1 MGRIQ
6 RAFETQFRSI
16 LIGMGARCP
25 DKGVNWLLA
34 KAAKLAADGC
44 FSETDALVH
53 VAETLLEKHARK
65 QAVGTGPSEKPRVFW
80 CDAGL
85 GGLAR
90 WLRAAGYV
98 ARWEESIDDADLL
111 VRAENEQ
118 AVVIS
123 TDSLLLERR
132 KVVDGSVR
140 VFWVPPACGVAGQMR
155 LVLRRWN
162 LVLREPLCM
171 LCSGVLDRIDKE
183 SVRDRIPPRTYRWLD
198 DYYVCRGCGRLFW
211 RGTHWKRIRNQL
223 EMLCAGKVAT
233 EDQTGPGISEVPL

>member
-25 DKGVNWLLA
+25 DKGVSWLLA
-34 KAAKLAADGC
+34 RAAKLAAGGC
-44 FSETDALVH
+44 CSATDALVH
-53 VAETLLEKHARK
+53 VAETLLEKHAR
-65 QAVGTGPSEKPRVFW
+65 ARTGRTSRLDKPEVFW

-98 ARWEESIDDADLL
+98 ARWEEAIDDADLL
-111 VRAENEQ
+111 VRAEKER

-132 KVVDGSVR
+132 KVVDGRVQ

-155 LVLRRWN
+155 LVLRRWE
-162 LVLREPLCM
+162 LVPREPLCM
-171 LCSGVLDRIDKE
+171 LCSSVLDRVDKE

-198 DYYVCRGCGRLFW
+198 EYYLCRGCGRLFW
-211 RGTHWKRIRNQL
+211 RGTHWQRIRSQL
-223 EMLCAGKVAT
+223 ETLCAKEVGP
-233 EDQTGPGISEVPL
+233 EDNGTR

>member
-1 MGRIQ
+1 
-6 RAFETQFRSI
+6 
-16 LIGMGARCP
+16 MGARCP

-34 KAAKLAADGC
+34 RAAKLAADDC
-44 FSETDALVH
+44 LSETDALAH
-53 VAETLLEKHARK
+53 VAETLLEKHAR
-65 QAVGTGPSEKPRVFW
+65 APTAGTRHADKPQVFW

-98 ARWEESIDDADLL
+98 ARWEEAIDDADLL
-111 VRAENEQ
+111 ARAENEH
-118 AVVIS
+118 AAVIS

-132 KVVDGSVR
+132 NVVDGRVR

-162 LVLREPLCM
+162 LVPREPLCM
-171 LCSGVLDRIDKE
+171 LCSGVLDRVDKE

-198 DYYVCRGCGRLFW
+198 EYYVCRGCGRLFW
-211 RGTHWKRIRNQL
+211 RGTHWQRIRNQL
-223 EMLCAGKVAT
+223 ERLCGEKAAP
-233 EDQTGPGISEVPL
+233 ESS

>member
-1 MGRIQ
+1 MGRI
-6 RAFETQFRSI
+6 RHAFETQFRSI

-25 DKGVNWLLA
+25 DKGVNWLLTR
-34 KAAKLAADGC
+34 AAKLAADDC
-44 FSETDALVH
+44 LSETDALAH
-53 VAETLLEKHARK
+53 VAETLLEKHAR
-65 QAVGTGPSEKPRVFW
+65 APTAETRHADKPQVFW

-98 ARWEESIDDADLL
+98 ARWEEAIDDADLL
-111 VRAENEQ
+111 ARAENEH
-118 AVVIS
+118 AAVIS

-132 KVVDGSVR
+132 NVVDGRVR

-162 LVLREPLCM
+162 LVPREPLCM
-171 LCSGVLDRIDKE
+171 LCSGVLDRVDKE

-198 DYYVCRGCGRLFW
+198 EYYMCRGCGRLFW
-211 RGTHWKRIRNQL
+211 RGTHWQRIRNQL
-223 EMLCAGKVAT
+223 ATLCERKVAP
-233 EDQTGPGISEVPL
+233 EDNGTP

>member
-34 KAAKLAADGC
+34 RAAELAAGGC
-44 FSETDALVH
+44 CSATDALVH
-53 VAETLLEKHARK
+53 VAETLLEKHAR
-65 QAVGTGPSEKPRVFW
+65 ARTGGTGLLDKPEVFW

-111 VRAENEQ
+111 VRAEKEH

-132 KVVDGSVR
+132 KVVDGRVQ

-155 LVLRRWN
+155 LVLRRWK
-162 LVLREPLCM
+162 LVPREPLCM
-171 LCSGVLDRIDKE
+171 LCSGVLDRVDKE

-198 DYYVCRGCGRLFW
+198 EYYVCRGCGRLFW
-211 RGTHWKRIRNQL
+211 RGTHWQRIRSQL
-223 EMLCAGKVAT
+223 EKLCGSKGCT
-233 EDQTGPGISEVPL
+233 EDNGTC